1 MLGGREVRG
10 TRHGHLV
17 CIEAK
22 AFPIQG
28 IELAWHVLLV
38 VLNDLESE
46 ISFVKVVEPLQHLIL
61 LDVTCQGYAAFG
73 NIQELFVFIFI
84 LFLHGLSDGSHE
96 GIGFGIV
103 LDGLCDVVVFD
114 GAQEVSGVFISLSC
128 HQHLDEVFCEEH
140 DLFSVASEL
149 VSYREAH
156 ICISTLLKRIQ
167 ALLKVFWL
175 VRAHVQEPSFLHI
188 ASLLEVVSKCSL
200 HLSVQFL
207 IVFI

>member
-1 MLGGREVRG
+1 MLGGREVGG
-10 TRHGHLV
+10 TRHRHLV

-46 ISFVKVVEPLQHLIL
+46 ISFVKVIEPLQHLIL
-61 LDVTCQGYAAFG
+61 LDVICQGYAAFG
-73 NIQELFVFIFI
+73 NVQELFVFIFI
-84 LFLHGLSDGSHE
+84 LFLHGFSDGSHE
-96 GIGFGIV
+96 SIGFGIV

-114 GAQEVSGVFISLSC
+114 GTQEVSGVFISLSC
-128 HQHLDEVFCEEH
+128 HEHLNEVFREEH
-140 DLFSVASEL
+140 DLLSVAPKL

-156 ICISTLLKRIQ
+156 IRISTLLERIQ
-167 ALLKVFWL
+167 ALLKVLWL
-175 VRAHVQEPSFLHI
+175 VGAHIEEPSFLHI

-207 IVFI
+207 IMFI